1 MFCGPNTGV
10 PLTKVVIVLE
20 LMCYLFSMS
29 HSRFL
34 IHFFVLAVVAL
45 ALPKSGS
52 ATTFFMVV
60 TGQQGA
66 QTQIDI
72 DHSSTWSSPL
82 FPSFSPEFD
91 WDLGGGKFEMKDGP
105 HTALAIALELWEG
118 PVDSGT
124 LIAQKLFGNDAAF
137 CAAHPGNCQSFN
149 GVDFLF
155 GTPVTLQAF
164 HTYTAILRSTA
175 PDAQDDAYFIKGPE
189 HLFILDAT
197 GTPLQGTLNS
207 RLLSP
212 ERGRCWRAEE
222 PC

>member
-1 MFCGPNTGV
+1 
-10 PLTKVVIVLE
+10 
-20 LMCYLFSMS
+20 MS

-34 IHFFVLAVVAL
+34 IRYFVLAVVAL

-72 DHSSTWSSPL
+72 DHSSTSSSPL

-197 GTPLQGTLNS
+197 GTPLQGTPQLPTPEPGTRAMLAGGGALLIG
-207 RLLSP
+207 RLH
-212 ERGRCWRAEE
+212 R
-222 PC
+222 